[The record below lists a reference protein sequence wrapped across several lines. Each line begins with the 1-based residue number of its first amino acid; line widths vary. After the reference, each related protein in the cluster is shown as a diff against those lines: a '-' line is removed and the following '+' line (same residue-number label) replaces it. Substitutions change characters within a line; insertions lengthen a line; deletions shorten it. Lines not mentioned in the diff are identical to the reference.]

1 MKLNVLSKLS
11 LGMLMVCAVMFFVG
25 CSKDKEKKDP
35 DFSHL
40 PIIGVWQTIISEDY
54 DYEVTITMNS
64 NGTGKEE
71 QVVIINGVKYPVD
84 GSPMSFNWT
93 GTETSFRITGGYSS
107 MPDNVDIPY
116 QVTDNGTKLIIMEY
130 TFTKK

>member
-54 DYEVTITMNS
+54 DYEVTIN
-64 NGTGKEE
+64 NKFQRDWERGTSSDNKRCKISRRWFAY
-71 QVVIINGVKYPVD
+71 VV
-84 GSPMSFNWT
+84 
-93 GTETSFRITGGYSS
+93 
-107 MPDNVDIPY
+107 
-116 QVTDNGTKLIIMEY
+116 
-130 TFTKK
+130 